1 MKLEYILCH
10 QKDSFPYIIAEMSG
24 NHNQSLTKAL
34 KIVEAAAK
42 AGAHAIKLQTYT
54 ADTITLNHDS
64 ADFVIQDEKSL
75 WNGRKFHDL
84 YHEAHTPWEWHK
96 PIMEKAKEC
105 GIDCFSSPFDET
117 AVDFLETLN
126 VPAYKIASFEITHLP
141 LIKKCA
147 STKKTLLMSTGM
159 ATFEEIQI
167 AYQTALEAG
176 AKDIILFKCTSQYP
190 ANASDANLLT
200 ITDMQKHFPKAHIG
214 LSDHTLGI
222 GVAVA
227 ATCLGVKVIEK
238 HFTLNRAEG
247 GVDSAFSLE
256 PHELQ
261 SLVEETA
268 RASVAMGEIKYGGTE
283 NEKNSRKF
291 RQAIWVKKPLKAGD
305 IITKDHLK
313 ICRPCPE
320 NALEPKDYENV
331 LGQKVTKDH
340 HYGSFLSI

>member
-1 MKLEYILCH
+1 MKIGSYIIG
-10 QKDSFPYIIAEMSG
+10 DNNPPYIIAEMSG
-24 NHNQSLTKAL
+24 NHNQSLDKAL
-34 KIVEAAAK
+34 QLVEVAAK

-64 ADFVIQDEKSL
+64 ADFVIKDEKSL
-75 WNGRKFHDL
+75 WNGRKLHDL

-96 PIMEKAKEC
+96 PIMDKAKEL
-105 GIDCFSSPFDET
+105 GIDCFSSPFDDT
-117 AVDFLETLN
+117 AVDFLETLD

-147 STKKTLLMSTGM
+147 STGKTLLMSTGM

-167 AYQTALEAG
+167 AYQTALDAG

-190 ANASDANLLT
+190 AKASDANLLT

-227 ATCLGVKVIEK
+227 ATCLGVRVIEK

-268 RASVAMGEIKYGGTE
+268 RASVAIGEIKYGGTE

-291 RQAIWVKKPLKAGD
+291 RQAIWVKKPLKAGE

-320 NALEPKDYENV
+320 NALEPKDYENI
-331 LGQKVTKDH
+331 LGSKASKDYI
-340 HYGSFLSI
+340 YGSFLSL